1 MLLAMSLAMS
11 LAMLLTILLVMLL
24 AMLLTMLLVMLLAM
38 LLTLGVRGGECPV
51 IPLVH
56 WKGVA
61 LPRQRSS
68 RTMKTLYDCNSLNC
82 LFSAVERS
90 PYLRDILNYFGFID
104 IFNIERFPKLSF
116 QRFLK

>member
-1 MLLAMSLAMS
+1 
-11 LAMLLTILLVMLL
+11 MLLTILLV
-24 AMLLTMLLVMLLAM
+24 MLLVMLLAM
-38 LLTLGVRGGECPV
+38 LLTVGVRGGKFPV

-68 RTMKTLYDCNSLNC
+68 RTIKTLYNCNGFYC

-90 PYLRDILNYFGFID
+90 PHLRDFLNYSELILNFYI
-104 IFNIERFPKLSF
+104 
-116 QRFLK
+116 